1 MPKLSK
7 AAATERRQDL
17 ITVAEQLFLIQG
29 YENTTV
35 NQIID
40 SLNLAK
46 GTYYYHFR
54 SKEDILIAVSD
65 KLISDTREKLVAIH
79 KQNDMDVLW
88 RVREFLSIF
97 HDDFYRNRTIWKLV
111 YHDNNVAM
119 HKQVTKIGGKRF
131 TPLLTDVLQEGMDKD
146 LIHVPHARETA
157 QLLISV
163 FDIFSYQLCCARGHD
178 KRVRIFE
185 SLRYFIGQI
194 LGKDCIPEFKSSE
207 EFKRKL
213 RNTTPAES

>member
-1 MPKLSK
+1 VPRLSK
-7 AAATERRQDL
+7 TAATQRRQDL
-17 ITVAEQLFLIQG
+17 VDVAAQLFLKQG

-35 NQIID
+35 NQIIG

-46 GTYYYHFR
+46 GTYYYHFK

-79 KQNDMDVLW
+79 RQNDKDVLW
-88 RVREFLSIF
+88 RIRKILGIF

-111 YHDNNVAM
+111 YHDKNVAM

-131 TPLLTDVLQEGMDKD
+131 TPLLTDVLQEGIEKD
-146 LIHVPHARETA
+146 LIQVPHAHETA
-157 QLLISV
+157 QALISI
-163 FDIFSYQLCCARGHD
+163 FDIFSSQLCSARGHD

-185 SLRYFIGQI
+185 TLRYLIGQI
-194 LGKDCIPEFKSSE
+194 LGKDCIPEFESSAE
-207 EFKRKL
+207 LKRI
-213 RNTTPAES
+213 

>member
-7 AAATERRQDL
+7 TAAKERRGQL
-17 ITVAEQLFLIQG
+17 ITVAEQLFLKQG

-40 SLNLAK
+40 SLKLAK
-46 GTYYYHFR
+46 GTYYYHFS
-54 SKEDILIAVSD
+54 SKQDILIAVSD
-65 KLISDTREKLVAIH
+65 KLISDTQQKLVAIH
-79 KQNDMDVLW
+79 QQTSMDVLW
-88 RVREFLSIF
+88 RIREILSVF

-131 TPLLTDVLQEGMDKD
+131 TPLLTDVLQEGMDKE
-146 LIHVPHARETA
+146 LILVPHARETA

-163 FDIFSYQLCCARGHD
+163 FDFFSYQLCCARGHD

-185 SLRYFIGQI
+185 TLRYMIGQI
-194 LGKDCIPEFKSSE
+194 LGADCVPEFESSE
-207 EFKRKL
+207 ELKRK
-213 RNTTPAES
+213 